1 MQLIIND
8 RFNIIDYIQ
17 IKKVIFH
24 LRAEIAPG
32 PSKSNGEAGMS
43 NTQRTRTPFTAKG
56 GLVDID
62 NLVDLGHQSSSGL
75 DDP

>member
-1 MQLIIND
+1 
-8 RFNIIDYIQ
+8 
-17 IKKVIFH
+17 
-24 LRAEIAPG
+24 
-32 PSKSNGEAGMS
+32 MS

-56 GLVDID
+56 ALVDID